1 MLIKLD
7 SGDYINTEYVIK
19 TMTDTAGSVG
29 EKGGQLVYLVD
40 TGYSRITE
48 SDRDRI
54 VEAMGGHASTNDAIH
69 TDSGGYQYQLMTGR
83 ELIAGLADDAMQ
95 DEQLGNSYCNVLAIV
110 PGHKYKAYLDGN
122 AGGLNGEWEEA

>member
-1 MLIKLD
+1 MTLVKLD

-48 SDRDRI
+48 SDRNRI
-54 VEAMGGHASTNDAIH
+54 VEAMGGDYESRQKATAKIAKDIM
-69 TDSGGYQYQLMTGR
+69 DDDPDYD
-83 ELIAGLADDAMQ
+83 EL
-95 DEQLGNSYCNVLAIV
+95 
-110 PGHKYKAYLDGN
+110 KAYLS
-122 AGGLNGEWEEA
+122 

>member
-1 MLIKLD
+1 MTLVKLD

-54 VEAMGGHASTNDAIH
+54 VEAMGGEYTEDKSITMKLDHNLASEVTKVV
-69 TDSGGYQYQLMTGR
+69 GR
-83 ELIAGLADDAMQ
+83 EISRKQMGLA
-95 DEQLGNSYCNVLAIV
+95 
-110 PGHKYKAYLDGN
+110 H
-122 AGGLNGEWEEA
+122 

>member
-1 MLIKLD
+1 MTLVKLD

-48 SDRDRI
+48 SDRNRI
-54 VEAMGGHASTNDAIH
+54 VEAMGGDYESRQMDDDPDYDELKARLNLSQNMPLYGCTETNI
-69 TDSGGYQYQLMTGR
+69 
-83 ELIAGLADDAMQ
+83 
-95 DEQLGNSYCNVLAIV
+95 
-110 PGHKYKAYLDGN
+110 
-122 AGGLNGEWEEA
+122 